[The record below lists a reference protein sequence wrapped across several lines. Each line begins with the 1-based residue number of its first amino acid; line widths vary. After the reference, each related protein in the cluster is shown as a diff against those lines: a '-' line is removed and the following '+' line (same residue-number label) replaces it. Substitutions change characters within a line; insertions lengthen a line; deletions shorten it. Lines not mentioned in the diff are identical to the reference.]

1 MCVQI
6 MRMDSDGNVARSES
20 FTDLADVLAGV
31 RDSRPINRSSLG
43 GFVRSASES
52 VDLAHLA
59 SSGGKPF
66 GIGECPNLLLPL
78 FNLVCLILKL
88 TWSSDCCTSMCTF
101 SILFSGYVNRY
112 QCGSAVISSF
122 GNLSP
127 WKVDYEPFR
136 RKKFSVVHCSKILLA

>member
-1 MCVQI
+1 
-6 MRMDSDGNVARSES
+6 MDSDGNVARSES

-66 GIGECPNLLLPL
+66 GIGECFNILLPL
-78 FNLVCLILKL
+78 INLVWLILEL
-88 TWSSDCCTSMCTF
+88 TWSSDCYISMCIF
-101 SILFSGYVNRY
+101 STLFSGYVNGY
-112 QCGSAVISSF
+112 QCGSTVIPSF
-122 GNLSP
+122 ENLA
-127 WKVDYEPFR
+127 
-136 RKKFSVVHCSKILLA
+136 H